1 MRQIKKINF
10 KNGTHYFFYYMIN
23 IKNFNSNQIRIGK
36 KKSYKNII
44 IYYFGYI
51 TIKNISYVKINSVN
65 HLYLIIGKV
74 DEYIEESN
82 GNKHLMLV
90 STDKNKDTLNKY
102 IKLWDK
108 IKNLIKTINGKP
120 GDYDEKYMKIKFN
133 LDNNLTLNKILRL
146 YNLTTDFFSQ
156 EDKKYYPQIF
166 LDED

>member
-10 KNGTHYFFYYMIN
+10 KNGTYYFFYYMIN

-74 DEYIEESN
+74 DEYI
-82 GNKHLMLV
+82 
-90 STDKNKDTLNKY
+90 
-102 IKLWDK
+102 
-108 IKNLIKTINGKP
+108 
-120 GDYDEKYMKIKFN
+120 
-133 LDNNLTLNKILRL
+133 
-146 YNLTTDFFSQ
+146 
-156 EDKKYYPQIF
+156 
-166 LDED
+166 